1 MNEALEK
8 IRQEALARLQEVRE
22 EKELEELNS
31 SVLGRSGSLTGILR
45 TMGQLDKEQRAKLG
59 QASNAVKKEL
69 ERDDGAYRKPAKG
82 GSALP

>member
-31 SVLGRSGSLTGILR
+31 SVLGRSGSLTGIKR
-45 TMGQLDKEQRAKLG
+45 NWSR
-59 QASNAVKKEL
+59 
-69 ERDDGAYRKPAKG
+69 P
-82 GSALP
+82 

>member
-31 SVLGRSGSLTGILR
+31 SVLGRSGSLTEYCARWDSLIKNSAQSLDR
-45 TMGQLDKEQRAKLG
+45 LQTPLKRSLSRLWRSAGQR
-59 QASNAVKKEL
+59 
-69 ERDDGAYRKPAKG
+69 
-82 GSALP
+82 

>member
-45 TMGQLDKEQRAKLG
+45 TMGHSAQSLDRLQTPLKRSL
-59 QASNAVKKEL
+59 SRL
-69 ERDDGAYRKPAKG
+69 
-82 GSALP
+82 